1 MAADRK
7 LEHLANV
14 RMFSSLN
21 RKELSLVAKAADV
34 VTIKAGNE
42 VVQEGSPGHEFF
54 LILDGE
60 ASVKR
65 GKRKIA
71 TLGAGSYFGEMAL
84 LDRGPRSATIVA
96 DTDLKLVVLGQREF
110 MGLLDQVP
118 ALSHKLLVA
127 MATRLREADSK
138 AVSH

>member
-138 AVSH
+138 AASH

>member
-1 MAADRK
+1 MASDRK

-21 RKELSLVAKAADV
+21 RKELALVARAADI
-34 VTIKAGNE
+34 VTVKDGSDI
-42 VVQEGSPGHEFF
+42 VTEGKTGHEFF
-54 LILDGE
+54 LILEGQ
-60 ASVKR
+60 AVVKR
-65 GKRKIA
+65 GGRKVA
-71 TLGAGSYFGEMAL
+71 TLGPGNYFGELAL

-96 DTDLKLVVLGQREF
+96 DGDMKVAVLGQREF
-110 MGLLDQVP
+110 MAVLDQVP

-127 MATRLREADSK
+127 MAARLREADTK